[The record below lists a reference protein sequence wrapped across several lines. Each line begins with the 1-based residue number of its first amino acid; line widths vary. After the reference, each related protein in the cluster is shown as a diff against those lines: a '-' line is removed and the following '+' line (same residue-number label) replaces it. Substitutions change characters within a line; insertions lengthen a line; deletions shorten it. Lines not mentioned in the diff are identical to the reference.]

1 MAERIAPRPVMFIY
15 SENDFLVPVDQQI
28 KCYEACGEPKKIV
41 KLPGAQH
48 YESYYFCSP
57 EHHEIGMVEAIEW
70 FRKYL

>member
-1 MAERIAPRPVMFIY
+1 MFIY
-15 SENDFLVPVDQQI
+15 SENDFLVPVQEQI
-28 KCYEACGEPKKIV
+28 SCYEACGEPKKIV